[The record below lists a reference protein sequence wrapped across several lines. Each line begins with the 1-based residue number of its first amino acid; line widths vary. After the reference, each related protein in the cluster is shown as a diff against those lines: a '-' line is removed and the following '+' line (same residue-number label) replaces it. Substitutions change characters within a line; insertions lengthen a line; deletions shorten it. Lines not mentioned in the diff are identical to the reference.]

1 MNRKPGNHVFGDCMA
16 RPEVGFRT
24 YPAEGV
30 PGNVTSRTSQSNQD
44 ALGLDRLLVR
54 MDCGPRSLNSPPG
67 GSNLALV
74 ESQIW
79 MQTR

>member
-1 MNRKPGNHVFGDCMA
+1 M
-16 RPEVGFRT
+16 RPLELLKAT
-24 YPAEGV
+24 KM
-30 PGNVTSRTSQSNQD
+30 
-44 ALGLDRLLVR
+44 LWGLTPLLVR
-54 MDCGPRSLNSPPG
+54 MDCGPRSLNSRPG